1 MQEMFTKD
9 LEELKDKQM
18 GNTLEGIHSR
28 KTEAEARISDLEGRT
43 VEITA
48 AEQNR
53 EKRKKRNE
61 DSPRDLW
68 DNIKHEQLHY
78 IEVSEGERKKG
89 SERIFEEIVA
99 ENFPIVGKEISNQVQ
114 EVQRARQDK
123 PKEEHTEKH
132 QTDKN

>member
-1 MQEMFTKD
+1 MDT
-9 LEELKDKQM
+9 
-18 GNTLEGIHSR
+18 TLEGIHSR
-28 KTEAEARISDLEGRT
+28 KTEAEARINDLEGRT

-68 DNIKHEQLHY
+68 DNIKHEQLRY
-78 IEVSEGERKKG
+78 RGLRRREKG

-114 EVQRARQDK
+114 EVQRARQDES
-123 PKEEHTEKH
+123 KEKCTESH
-132 QTDKN
+132 SNQTDKN